1 MRFNNRSRG
10 LLLVKFRLAK
20 GRLHGRASFLPL
32 NRRRRH
38 VAEMQ
43 TGFFT
48 VEVRHNFR
56 RQNEQKPFSIG
67 NSNTAAVLRAP
78 VVLLSKRSDGRE
90 CWWAY
95 FEWITSRDGGLEN
108 LRAKDVSIIGG
119 DIDGG

>member
-10 LLLVKFRLAK
+10 LLLVKFRLVK
-20 GRLHGRASFLPL
+20 GRPYGRASFLPL

-48 VEVRHNFR
+48 VDVGGHIL
-56 RQNEQKPFSIG
+56 S
-67 NSNTAAVLRAP
+67 VLR
-78 VVLLSKRSDGRE
+78 
-90 CWWAY
+90 
-95 FEWITSRDGGLEN
+95 RDGGLEN

-119 DIDGG
+119 DMDGG

>member
-10 LLLVKFRLAK
+10 LLLVKSRLVK
-20 GRLHGRASFLPL
+20 GRPYRRASFLPL

-48 VEVRHNFR
+48 VDVGGHILSGLR
-56 RQNEQKPFSIG
+56 RA
-67 NSNTAAVLRAP
+67 T
-78 VVLLSKRSDGRE
+78 
-90 CWWAY
+90 
-95 FEWITSRDGGLEN
+95 GGLKN